1 MKERYK
7 LIRTNNIN
15 TELIIMLSTALNFL
29 SDKRKRF
36 HRSDTMPVFTNDS
49 NFLKLTSDNQIINID
64 KQLNIDKIDD
74 NHSNYNDDEILSTNF
89 HLKNVDNNQDV
100 MLLEKDIFNQSG
112 LSSPSKSCT
121 FGKLFESNNV
131 NDGYDDNDD
140 YDRVECKTDHEKVTS
155 SVSNDKHS
163 TERIKMSYKE
173 HPSVNNLDKYQFL
186 DLETNL
192 YRNGKNQ
199 LNSPVHENIPRRLS
213 HGYSLSNV
221 QVPLDTTSIQSNVSS
236 LFVSSKTVF
245 NDVHHI
251 SKDKKSNHS
260 SKCKKLESTKS
271 LRFPSD
277 LKDSQSLTI
286 GDCNSEQTMDSTT
299 KTSGK
304 SKVAKMRARA
314 VARAAKGKLKR
325 SKSSAYMSRHFQESH
340 LDEDNNVR
348 GRSSSAHRNSDVNH
362 KENQIMQRLSENK
375 TRSNLVKNWIDKNP
389 RLRLDIS
396 PQSNTNVNS
405 LSEVA
410 NINECLQQLVNK
422 ANTFKFQVINSL
434 DYTKDTTEMN
444 EIIND
449 TYSTEN
455 ITLPNNHYH
464 AKILFNHKFIP
475 SSHINHKHSRYSV
488 VRKLRR
494 NNSSI
499 TYSNDQ
505 LTISHEEPSIISTSS
520 TAGDLLLTSKNFK
533 INNFISENDNNDNS
547 DHNHA
552 DADVADNANDNNSNN
567 NNEIVKTLTENL
579 FTIIKY
585 NDYDKFIKLFNHY
598 YNLPNKHKKQ
608 IHKAINE
615 FGLTI
620 LDNAHL
626 TSSLPLISCL
636 LVCNFLPG
644 SLFHTILFS
653 NPKYYSYHKL
663 DRMGKYLENLLNK
676 KQLQLNQCKIE
687 TKTTIEQINHLT
699 IIDDNNNNTNN
710 SNNSM
715 LISQQHDEQT
725 NSTTIFAEIA
735 IKEKQLQC
743 IQDEY
748 DYLTKLID
756 NYNKLL
762 KYTKSPNKVNIF
774 LNSSNSI
781 LIRISPPRNDQ
792 FNESQHLLNNSNN
805 LNETIHQDIDLD
817 QSSCESTDNELIQDV
832 IHEGRKINGVHKMY
846 PNNIILR
853 YCIEWS
859 TCPKFSNSEVYHCL
873 VQPPIRIIKPDQ
885 HVIKSKQLNILRVGF
900 YYLNNLPENK
910 MIFIRVYAFSI
921 HGWSEP
927 CYANPN
933 GIVLSSWSYNKIC
946 EQYRATVQREASVS
960 SYTKYVGCTLDEQID
975 TFKTNLFKQL
985 CSWTRSLSFNSN
997 TSGNVTSNIPVNIVD
1012 ETGKK
1017 TRSPML
1023 QRKRSFRFPF
1033 SNRGLKFVKQTK
1045 SGVYLA
1051 IIYHTPTTSNNA
1063 TTNNESTG
1071 KVKGKT
1077 KIVLS
1082 DDYIPIL
1089 NISRVDYTNESAL
1102 NSDFNW
1108 FSRIVS
1114 DSFFDMDLQF
1124 LYEDIPN
1131 TSLPTN
1137 LQLRVRLLE
1146 ILQRLR
1152 LLLGT
1157 SNLGIVYPE
1166 IIRVRSIDSNLINL
1180 KPVKSESSDI
1190 QDHIISPKISSE
1202 TNDSIASTTSYEN
1215 TIKPTS
1221 SFLFVLIKKINSPNE
1236 IMLTGNLRWCQ
1247 LDKFLRQNK
1256 VKLNKFFQ
1264 VHSNIEFSNYS
1275 IITNM
1280 AKNFLLP
1287 ALYSHLLTTR
1297 DNQVFIS
1304 PESQLIAN
1312 LDILLGYSERHNHIL
1327 DPGLYVVLVQMKA
1340 HMDQQAAI
1348 LISNTPS
1355 TIHMLPAEKIRSRS
1369 HVSKDEWYGLC
1380 RLIENTDEK
1389 SEENF
1394 INLKYSEKRFIIQL
1408 IKATLKL
1415 THRLCYSIND
1425 LKMFRIFLPEIIRIS
1440 PVHAF
1445 ILLLPPIDQVCLPP
1459 TSTTLPPAT
1468 CSWIPMTY
1476 FERHLGISYDP
1487 VFHNRIQ
1494 HLISLLELIIP
1505 LSQFAQRQCLT
1516 ESDLSQISERT
1527 QTLQTIQ
1534 TNLENMYQ
1542 TKRWLSE
1549 IISIGRDRKKV
1560 YNFHITIKQILNEYI
1575 GILRPYL
1582 IKLNLDT
1589 LTDETIKFYGISHND
1604 GNTAV
1609 VNTEKMDKPRSSS
1622 VHSGLFDKNDVISEQ
1637 IDRNTLPCSPT
1648 ELKHIG
1654 RTSVIHVYADYPTGL
1669 NPGVSVRLL
1678 INIRTTVGEVIDTV
1692 VKQLLE
1698 TANRKN
1704 IKSSGNN
1711 DSPSTLGSFDF
1722 THANVKHNLENHL
1735 FCLTVSVG
1743 QLERCLPNTVR
1754 LALLR
1759 RPWRFGKLTIRLL
1772 SDLSEDIHYHTINSN
1787 CTDTINPDLPD
1798 QIVSP
1803 LLTVTYVQPNLKQ
1816 ANINSPPEILQ

>member
-1 MKERYK
+1 
-7 LIRTNNIN
+7 
-15 TELIIMLSTALNFL
+15 MLSTALNFL

-36 HRSDTMPVFTNDS
+36 HRSDTMPAFTNDS
-49 NFLKLTSDNQIINID
+49 NYLKLTSDNQIINID

-74 NHSNYNDDEILSTNF
+74 NHSNYNNDEIISTNI
-89 HLKNVDNNQDV
+89 HIKNIDNNQDEI
-100 MLLEKDIFNQSG
+100 LLEKNISNQCN
-112 LSSPSKSCT
+112 LSSSSRSCT
-121 FGKLFESNNV
+121 FGKLFESNTV
-131 NDGYDDNDD
+131 NDGYDDDDDEEEEDD
-140 YDRVECKTDHEKVTS
+140 YNRNECKTDNEKLTS
-155 SVSNDKHS
+155 FVSNDKHL
-163 TERIKMSYKE
+163 TECNKMSYKE
-173 HPSVNNLDKYQFL
+173 HPSDNNLDKYQFL

-192 YRNGKNQ
+192 YRHGKNQ
-199 LNSPVHENIPRRLS
+199 SNSPVDENIPRRLS

-221 QVPLDTTSIQSNVSS
+221 QVPSDTTSIQSNVSS
-236 LFVSSKTVF
+236 PFIFSKTVF
-245 NDVHHI
+245 SDVHHN
-251 SKDKKSNHS
+251 SKDKQSNHP

-277 LKDSQSLTI
+277 LKDSQSVI
-286 GDCNSEQTMDSTT
+286 IVDSNNEQTIDSTT
-299 KTSGK
+299 KISGK

-325 SKSSAYMSRHFQESH
+325 SKSSAYMSRHFQESN
-340 LDEDNNVR
+340 LNDDNNVR
-348 GRSSSAHRNSDVNH
+348 GRSSSVHRNSDVSH
-362 KENQIMQRLSENK
+362 KENQTTQHLPENK
-375 TRSNLVKNWIDKNP
+375 TRSSLVKNWIDKNP
-389 RLRLDIS
+389 RLRSDIS
-396 PQSNTNVNS
+396 PQSNTN
-405 LSEVA
+405 LSNICEVVD
-410 NINECLQQLVNK
+410 INECLEQLVNK
-422 ANTFKFQVINSL
+422 ANKLKFQVINSL
-434 DYTKDTTEMN
+434 DYTKNTTEIT
-444 EIIND
+444 ETINK
-449 TYSTEN
+449 TNN
-455 ITLPNNHYH
+455 IENNHYH
-464 AKILFNHKFIP
+464 TKMLFNHNFIP
-475 SSHINHKHSRYSV
+475 SSHTNHKHNRYSV

-499 TYSNDQ
+499 TCSNDQ
-505 LTISHEEPSIISTSS
+505 LTISHEDQNRISTSS
-520 TAGDLLLTSKNFK
+520 TAGDLLLPLKYSK
-533 INNFISENDNNDNS
+533 INNFNSKDDNDDDGDNDDNNNHD
-547 DHNHA
+547 DHHK
-552 DADVADNANDNNSNN
+552 DDNN
-567 NNEIVKTLTENL
+567 NNDMVKTIIENL
-579 FTIIKY
+579 FSIIKL
-585 NDYDKFIKLFNHY
+585 NDYDKFIKLLFNY
-598 YNLPNKHKKQ
+598 YQKLNDKHKKL
-608 IHKAINE
+608 IHKATNK
-615 FGLTI
+615 FSLTI

-626 TSSLPLISCL
+626 TSSLPIISCL
-636 LVCNFLPG
+636 LVCNFLSN
-644 SLFHTILFS
+644 SLIQTMLYH
-653 NPKYYSYHKL
+653 NPQNYSFNKI
-663 DRMGKYLENLLNK
+663 DQMGKHLQNLLNE
-676 KQLQLNQCKIE
+676 KQIQLNQCKNE
-687 TKTTIEQINHLT
+687 TITAIEQVNHLT
-699 IIDDNNNNTNN
+699 IIHDDDNN
-710 SNNSM
+710 SNSM
-715 LISQQHDEQT
+715 PIYQQHDEQIS
-725 NSTTIFAEIA
+725 NTIVFAEIA
-735 IKEKQLQC
+735 IKEKQLQS

-748 DYLTKLID
+748 DYLNKLID
-756 NYNKLL
+756 NYNKLT
-762 KYTKSPNKVNIF
+762 KYTKSPNKVKIF

-792 FNESQHLLNNSNN
+792 LNENQNVLNNYSNEN
-805 LNETIHQDIDLD
+805 IPQDIDLD
-817 QSSCESTDNELIQDV
+817 QSSCESTDNELIQDI
-832 IHEGRKINGVHKMY
+832 IHKGRKINDVHRMH

-873 VQPPIRIIKPDQ
+873 VQPPFRIIKPDL
-885 HVIKSKQLNILRVGF
+885 HVIKSNQLNILRVGF
-900 YYLNNLPENK
+900 YCLNNLPENK

-975 TFKTNLFKQL
+975 TFKNNLFKQL

-997 TSGNVTSNIPVNIVD
+997 TAGNVTSSIPVNIVD

-1033 SNRGLKFVKQTK
+1033 TNKGLKFVKQTK

-1051 IIYHTPTTSNNA
+1051 IIYHTPTTSNIA
-1063 TTNNESTG
+1063 TINNESSG
-1071 KVKGKT
+1071 KLKGKT
-1077 KIVLS
+1077 KIVLA

-1190 QDHIISPKISSE
+1190 QDHISSSKISTE
-1202 TNDSIASTTSYEN
+1202 TNDSIASTTSYES
-1215 TIKPTS
+1215 IMKPT

-1280 AKNFLLP
+1280 TKNLLLP

-1312 LDILLGYSERHNHIL
+1312 LDILLGYSERHNHTL

-1380 RLIENTDEK
+1380 RLVENTDEK

-1487 VFHNRIQ
+1487 LFHNRIQ

-1527 QTLQTIQ
+1527 HSLQTIQ
-1534 TNLENMYQ
+1534 TSLENMYQ

-1549 IISIGRDRKKV
+1549 TISIGRDRKKV
-1560 YNFHITIKQILNEYI
+1560 YNFHITFKQIVNEYI
-1575 GILRPYL
+1575 GILKPYL

-1604 GNTAV
+1604 GNTV
-1609 VNTEKMDKPRSSS
+1609 VINNEKMDKPRSSS
-1622 VHSGLFDKNDVISEQ
+1622 VHSGLFNQTDVISEQ

-1654 RTSVIHVYADYPTGL
+1654 RTSVIQVYADYPTGL

-1678 INIRTTVGEVIDTV
+1678 INIRTTVGEVIETV

-1722 THANVKHNLENHL
+1722 TQINVKHNLENHL

-1772 SDLSEDIHYHTINSN
+1772 SDLSEDIQYHTTNSN

-1798 QIVSP
+1798 HIVSP
-1803 LLTVTYVQPNLKQ
+1803 LLTVTFVQPNLKQ